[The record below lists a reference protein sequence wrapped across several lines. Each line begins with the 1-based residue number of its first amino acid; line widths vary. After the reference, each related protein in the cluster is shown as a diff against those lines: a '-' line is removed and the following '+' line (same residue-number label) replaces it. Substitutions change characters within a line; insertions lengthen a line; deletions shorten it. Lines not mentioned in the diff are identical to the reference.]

1 MLCTNYILEI
11 YLEYVW
17 ENTEISKLPWNEFK
31 KGNETMISKV
41 GLNKI
46 LEDLEYKTLDWI
58 LEVVENDMNLT
69 VYLRKFYLA
78 TFRIKFRKM
87 KENKFSR

>member
-1 MLCTNYILEI
+1 
-11 YLEYVW
+11 
-17 ENTEISKLPWNEFK
+17 
-31 KGNETMISKV
+31 MISKV

-46 LEDLEYKTLDWI
+46 LEGLEYKTLDRI
-58 LEVVENDMNLT
+58 LEAVENDMNLT

-78 TFRIKFRKM
+78 TFRVKFGKM